1 MKKIFTKIITVYVI
15 VASLAI
21 VLKVGDNMIAKAD
34 VLSSQNCGYN
44 TGWIWNGTQCV
55 NTCDQN
61 HPWDPINQR
70 CSNGYGYYG
79 NSYGYVPGN
88 SNYMGSCAAYGDN
101 FYWNGSVCT
110 QIIRGQNYAYN
121 GANPYSGSGYTYV
134 DNNPANYY
142 YPQDY
147 TNYQNNSYYGSQ
159 YYQNIPVVDN
169 YGYNN
174 YTNYCGNS
182 CWHDPVPKVTTTY
195 TVYTYTTISQ
205 PNYFYLGSNSSQYYN
220 DYLNCNYLDYRNLGY
235 YDIYGYYHY

>member
-1 MKKIFTKIITVYVI
+1 MKKIFTKIITAYI
-15 VASLAI
+15 IIASLAI

-61 HPWDPINQR
+61 HPWDPVNQR

-88 SNYMGSCAAYGDN
+88 SNYMGSCDAYGSN
-101 FYWNGSVCT
+101 FYWTGSVCA
-110 QIIRGQNYAYN
+110 QIVPGQNYPYQGSNPYN
-121 GANPYSGSGYTYV
+121 GGYTYIN
-134 DNNPANYY
+134 DNYNYY
-142 YPQDY
+142 NYPTYQIQSVPVNNTVY
-147 TNYQNNSYYGSQ
+147 NLSNNY
-159 YYQNIPVVDN
+159 P
-169 YGYNN
+169 YNN
-174 YTNYCGNS
+174 YNYCDNS
-182 CWHDPVPKVTTTY
+182 CWHDPAPKVTTTY
-195 TVYTYTTISQ
+195 QVYTYTTISQ
-205 PNYFYLGSNSSQYYN
+205 PSYPNYFYLGSNSSQYYN